1 MASIFRQSSSIGL
14 FGPPAASR
22 EADRRQR
29 VGNIDM
35 PIRTRNASQAKKVCW
50 FVRAYAGA
58 MVALGAALSPV
69 TTALAQD
76 SARIEAGENVFNTN
90 CAVCH
95 GDQLVST
102 GQTFD
107 LRRLKDSDRARFDNS
122 VRNGKNQMPPWKGKL
137 TDDEIDQVWHYIRAN
152 AYQK

>member
-1 MASIFRQSSSIGL
+1 M
-14 FGPPAASR
+14 
-22 EADRRQR
+22 
-29 VGNIDM
+29 
-35 PIRTRNASQAKKVCW
+35 
-50 FVRAYAGA
+50 RAWTGT
-58 MVALGAALSPV
+58 MVLLGAALSPV
-69 TTALAQD
+69 TTVSAQD
-76 SARIEAGENVFNTN
+76 TAKIEAGENVFNTN

-107 LRRLKDSDRARFDNS
+107 LRRLKDTDRARFDNS
-122 VRNGKNQMPPWKGKL
+122 VRNGKNQMPPWKGVL